1 MFESLAGRLEQVFG
15 RIRGRGK
22 LTPDNIRESL
32 REMRRVLLEA
42 DVNFKVA
49 RDFIKQ
55 VEERALGREVLESL
69 TPDQQLIK
77 IVYET
82 MTELLGSETARLA
95 ESSEIPTRVLMV
107 GLQGSGKTTC
117 TAKIARHLRK
127 RKKVPVLAA
136 CDVHRPAAVDQ
147 LQRLGGELSV
157 RVYAEP
163 GETDAAALAAR
174 GLKEAR
180 AAGAD
185 YYLVDTA
192 GRMQV
197 DEAMMQE
204 IERIKDA
211 IDPHQIL
218 LVVDGLTGQEA
229 VTVSEAF
236 HERLELGGVILTKM
250 DGDAR
255 GGAALSVRA
264 VTGVPI
270 LFVGT
275 GERVEALETFHPS
288 GMASRIMGMG
298 DVLSLVEKAEEA
310 VNLQEAEKLRRSLEK
325 NEFTFE
331 QFLSQMRQVRKMGP
345 MKDLIKLIPGLGSK
359 LPGNLEIDER
369 EVSRLEAIVLS
380 MTPLERRRPE
390 IINGSRRKRIA
401 RGSGTTV
408 QQVNRLLRD
417 FQQMRRLFGK
427 MRKGRRLPGPF
438 QLS

>member
-95 ESSEIPTRVLMV
+95 ESSEIPTRILMV

-180 AAGAD
+180 SAGAD

-197 DEAMMQE
+197 DEAMMKE